1 MYNIILDAL
10 IDDMQSFGIISTII
24 ISEDYYDQMSSK
36 EINHL
41 DSFLADGIKWLI
53 VNDRKEYWSFIY
65 SHEPFEFEN
74 EQ

>member
-1 MYNIILDAL
+1 MYDIILDAL
-10 IDDMQSFGIISTII
+10 IDDMKSFGIISTIV
-24 ISEDYYDQMSSK
+24 ISEDYYEQMSSK

-41 DSFLADGIKWLI
+41 DSFLTDGMKWLI

-65 SHEPFEFEN
+65 SYKPFEFED

>member
-10 IDDMQSFGIISTII
+10 IDDMQSFGIISTIV

-41 DSFLADGIKWLI
+41 DSFLTDGMKWLI
-53 VNDRKEYWSFIY
+53 VNDRKEYRR
-65 SHEPFEFEN
+65 
-74 EQ
+74 